1 MNSREEILN
10 RVKNNGIKI
19 ENLPTTKT
27 EDPVKFINNDGDLYN
42 EFKNRIIENKAFF
55 IENDDLESAIN
66 EIIQKEQVKNLIYPQ
81 GLKIDIDKIKI
92 DSKFKFDKSI
102 DEFKDKIFDYDVSI
116 INAKLGVSSH
126 GVFAIAS
133 NKIQPRLL
141 SLTPKVC
148 IVLID
153 KKTIVKSLSEALNKI
168 KAEEGRFPTNIVFI
182 SGPSRTSDIE
192 LQLVL
197 GVHGSQIVYI
207 LPY

>member
-1 MNSREEILN
+1 MNSRDEILN
-10 RVKNNGIKI
+10 RVKNGIKI
-19 ENLPTTKT
+19 ENLSEEKT
-27 EDPVKFINNDGDLYN
+27 QDPVKFILNDGDLYN
-42 EFKNRIIENKAFF
+42 EFKNRITENKAFL
-55 IENDDLESAIN
+55 IENDDLENSIN
-66 EIIQKEQVKNLIYPQ
+66 EIIKKENVKNLIYPN
-81 GLKIDIDKIKI
+81 GLKIDIEKIKI

-102 DEFKDKIFDYDVSI
+102 DEFKKKIFDYDVSI

-126 GVFAIAS
+126 GIFAITS
-133 NKIQPRLL
+133 NKTQPRLL

-153 KKTIVKSLSEALNKI
+153 KKTIVKSISEALNKI
-168 KAEEGRFPTNIVFI
+168 KKEDGRFPTNVVFI

-197 GVHGSQIVYI
+197 GVHGSQIVYV